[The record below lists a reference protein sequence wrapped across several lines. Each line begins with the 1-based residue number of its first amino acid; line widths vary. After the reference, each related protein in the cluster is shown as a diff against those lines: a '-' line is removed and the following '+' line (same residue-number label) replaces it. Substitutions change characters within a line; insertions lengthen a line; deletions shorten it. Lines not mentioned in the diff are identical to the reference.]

1 MEDVITRQITREY
14 NRIKALYIYI
24 YIYKE
29 YIKTVVSWMKIR

>member
-14 NRIKALYIYI
+14 NRIKALYIY
-24 YIYKE
+24 KE